1 MALYR
6 TVDEWIKKDEVFGKN
21 KLYYFA
27 DAAEVLTGHYDC
39 HSQSEGT
46 ISPDFAQAIQ

>member
-1 MALYR
+1 MALSR
-6 TVDEWIKKDEVFGKN
+6 TVDEWIKNDEVFGKT
-21 KLYYFA
+21 KLYYFPG
-27 DAAEVLTGHYDC
+27 AAEVWTGHYDC